1 MVTGFGVGR
10 RRLVVPSFAVAAACV
25 VAPIGVAQAVPT
37 TPVFDV
43 DAYTQCTSTTVPA
56 PDQDAD
62 AVVSA
67 CCAQFAGV
75 PAPTRFG
82 MGCAAPMRA
91 DAGPDERPLIVLP
104 SRELPDE
111 QADADLNGLIDMPVP
126 EPLP

>member
-1 MVTGFGVGR
+1 MVTGSRVGR
-10 RRLVVPSFAVAAACV
+10 RRLVVAAIAAA
-25 VAPIGVAQAVPT
+25 AASAIGPLAVAQASPL
-37 TPVFDV
+37 FDV
-43 DAYTQCTSTTVPA
+43 DAYSQCTSTTVPA

-67 CCAQFAGV
+67 CCVQNAGV

-91 DAGPDERPLIVLP
+91 DAGPDERPVIVLP
-104 SRELPDE
+104 ARALPDE
-111 QADADLNGLIDMPVP
+111 QADADLNGLVDMPLP

>member
-1 MVTGFGVGR
+1 MVTGSRVVR
-10 RRLVVPSFAVAAACV
+10 RRLVLPVFAVAAACAMGPV
-25 VAPIGVAQAVPT
+25 GIAQASPAT
-37 TPVFDV
+37 QVFDV
-43 DAYTQCTSTTVPA
+43 DAYSQCTTTTVPA

-67 CCAQFAGV
+67 CCVQNAGV

-104 SRELPDE
+104 SRALPDE

>member
-1 MVTGFGVGR
+1 MVTGNEGVR
-10 RRLVVPSFAVAAACV
+10 RRLVLPAFAVAAACV
-25 VAPIGVAQAVPT
+25 VGPIGVAQASPAGQ
-37 TPVFDV
+37 VFDV
-43 DAYTQCTSTTVPA
+43 DAYAQCTTTTVPA

-67 CCAQFAGV
+67 CCVQNAGV

-91 DAGPDERPLIVLP
+91 DPGPDDRPLIVLP
-104 SRELPDE
+104 SRALPDE